1 MEWLIAFIALAIVF
15 CVISI
20 VYAVTNFHTV
30 YYRLSSEQI
39 SKPVKF
45 VLLSDLHD
53 KSFGKENEKLIEAIA
68 DENPD
73 AILIAGDMLTASLKR
88 DAKVAERLCEALASK
103 YPIYYG
109 LGNHEAKMKWNLS
122 YYKDTYFNYMDAMR
136 KAGVHMLID
145 GSITLADEAIRIS
158 GLDLERTYY
167 KRGVKTTLSDDY
179 VAQKLGTKE
188 DKFYHILLAHN
199 PEYFDAYEQWGAD
212 LVLSGHV
219 HGGLI
224 RLPFLGGVIA
234 PSLKLFPK
242 YDGGLFY
249 KNNTTMIL
257 SRGLAFHNLGLR
269 MWNQGELVVIE
280 LLPTKE

>member
-1 MEWLIAFIALAIVF
+1 M
-15 CVISI
+15 
-20 VYAVTNFHTV
+20 
-30 YYRLSSEQI
+30 
-39 SKPVKF
+39 
-45 VLLSDLHD
+45 
-53 KSFGKENEKLIEAIA
+53 
-68 DENPD
+68 
-73 AILIAGDMLTASLKR
+73 
-88 DAKVAERLCEALASK
+88 
-103 YPIYYG
+103 
-109 LGNHEAKMKWNLS
+109 
-122 YYKDTYFNYMDAMR
+122 
-136 KAGVHMLID
+136 
-145 GSITLADEAIRIS
+145 
-158 GLDLERTYY
+158 
-167 KRGVKTTLSDDY
+167 KTTLADDY

-188 DKFYHILLAHN
+188 DKCYHILLAHN